1 MLKFTKNENGFTLM
15 EIVIAAGLLG
25 FLALAFM
32 KYQQNQIKST
42 KTNINKT
49 ELNNYFQGMKAYMGK
64 PGTCKRTFEKLGR
77 LENRLIVEKILRPD
91 GEAKYSLEEKVA
103 GTNYILSSMYISDL
117 FVNKI
122 EDRELHRG
130 EAVLNV
136 ELTRINNASYGAKK
150 LNKSFEIDM
159 YVDNENKISDCGV
172 LGGLYLPL
180 GPSVISNT
188 QATNESQDDSSSES
202 VSSADDSSSES
213 LSSKDDMDKVFQR
226 SIQEAS
232 QKTGQQISQED
243 IKKAVQ
249 DSPELQKAMESLKV
263 LQESNKKMEA
273 LMNEEF

>member
-64 PGTCKRTFEKLGR
+64 PGTCKRTLEKLGR

-159 YVDNENKISDCGV
+159 YVDNEDKISDCGV

-188 QATNESQDDSSSES
+188 EATNKSQ
-202 VSSADDSSSES
+202 DDSSSES